1 MENIIS
7 IITSNLGIIFN
18 ERFLE
23 LFGAIIVMFA
33 LSFIVNHKGG
43 SKGFKSY

>member
-7 IITSNLGIIFN
+7 GIINNLGFVLS

-23 LFGAIIVMFA
+23 LFGAIIVMLA